1 MTQGYI
7 KEAAYQFSILYL
19 PGKCFNSW
27 VLRSIIEVSSMGS
40 KRTLVVPGRSFG
52 SFWHNG
58 CLKDTS
64 RKLYIN
70 FQFYTCP
77 ESAPTPG
84 FSRASSKCH
93 PWSLRG
99 RWWFLRGVL
108 VVFDI
113 MNVPYIHSGRS
124 ISIFRALAVLEMPN
138 LLSVSRKS
146 FWSLRGRSWLLRIW
160 LGVAKWSKT
169 QNKTFLLLDRVL
181 KIKSWSVFF
190 CPVFFLK
197 IHWTQS

>member
-1 MTQGYI
+1 MPQGYI
-7 KEAAYQFSILYL
+7 IEATYQFSILSL
-19 PGKCFNSW
+19 PWKCSNSW

-40 KRTLVVPGRSFG
+40 KRTLVVPERSFG

-77 ESAPTPG
+77 ESAPTPA

-113 MNVPYIHSGRS
+113 MNVPCIHPGRS
-124 ISIFRALAVLEMPN
+124 RSIFRALAGLEMPN
-138 LLSVSRKS
+138 LLCVSRKS
-146 FWSLRGRSWLLRIW
+146 SWSLRGRSWLLRIW
-160 LGVAKWSKT
+160 LGVAKWYNT
-169 QNKTFLLLDRVL
+169 QYKTFLLLDRVL
-181 KIKSWSVFF
+181 KINSWAGFF
-190 CPVFFLK
+190 CPVFFSNP
-197 IHWTQS
+197 II

>member
-1 MTQGYI
+1 MC
-7 KEAAYQFSILYL
+7 S
-19 PGKCFNSW
+19 KC
-27 VLRSIIEVSSMGS
+27 LQSIIQVSSLES
-40 KRTLVVPGRSFG
+40 KRMLGVPERSFG
-52 SFWHNG
+52 GFWHNEWP
-58 CLKDTS
+58 KDTS
-64 RKLYIN
+64 RKLHIN

-77 ESAPTPG
+77 GSAPTPW

-113 MNVPYIHSGRS
+113 MNVPCIHPGRS

-181 KIKSWSVFF
+181 KIKSWSGFF